1 METTDNENIDVV
13 NAGQGDNDDVSRA
26 LSEFNEQ
33 VILQVESITE
43 RSLQL
48 HNLVASIRQNVV
60 VIDSWLG
67 EFFSAYGNDVAI
79 INNAMTQFKEAIDTA
94 TESFNTAISNLD
106 EAITTYNTQIKEL
119 NALVQE
125 KKNGVDEK
133 IQGVNTKLT
142 GLGTVVA
149 DAKQQLTT
157 LGDNTKGKLDTL
169 DTSIAE
175 FNTFINENIGRVK
188 DSLSSQIESLT
199 IQNEDQLSSHNIS
212 YELPIKLDP
221 DSVSGLEG

>member
-1 METTDNENIDVV
+1 MESPTGE
-13 NAGQGDNDDVSRA
+13 NDDVYRA
-26 LSEFNEQ
+26 LSEFNRTVSQ
-33 VILQVESITE
+33 QIESITE
-43 RSLQL
+43 RSNEL
-48 HNLVASIRQNVV
+48 HNRVAGIRQNVV

-106 EAITTYNTQIKEL
+106 EAIATYNAQITDL
-119 NALVQE
+119 NVLVQE
-125 KKNGVDEK
+125 KKDGVDAK
-133 IQGVNTKLT
+133 IQGVNTQLT

-157 LGDNTKGKLDTL
+157 LGDNTKGELETL

-175 FNTFINENIGRVK
+175 FNTFVNENIGRVK

-212 YELPIKLDP
+212 FELPIKFNS